1 MDKKV
6 VLIKPYSAYER
17 EHATTEDTELT
28 HVEGRSPAGEYLR
41 RFWQP
46 VALSSEVG
54 ELPHKVRMFGEPLV
68 LFRSKSGA
76 LGLLELHCSH
86 RGTSLEFGICED
98 EGLRCCYHG
107 WLFGVDGTILETPG
121 DPPESTLRHKVCHG
135 AYPVMEYKG
144 LIFGYFGPPE
154 LKPEFP
160 IYDTF
165 EGVDDRLVPY
175 VITYPCNW
183 LQVHE
188 NVMDPAHAVFLHTR
202 ISFTQFADVWGELP
216 EMDFVPTPTG
226 MVYVTTR
233 RWGDNV
239 WVRSN
244 DILLPNLAQV
254 GHIWEDGTVPKEF
267 ARVAITR
274 WTTPVDNTTCR
285 IIGWRHFHPDAD
297 PRGIADE
304 SLCGVESVDFFGQN
318 GERPYEDRQR
328 MPGDF
333 DAQVS
338 QRSIAV
344 HQMENLTR
352 CDRGVAMLRQLL
364 RRQIKRVAEGQAPTQ
379 SPLRSEGRVPTYA
392 HDTVMQIPVDGS
404 ADAQADA
411 ERLREIAKAVTDI
424 VVKGAHQEEAHRD
437 ERIREL
443 VRAFTASQ
451 RETDA
456 HINP

>member
-1 MDKKV
+1 MTTKKTI
-6 VLIKPYSAYER
+6 LIKPYSAYER
-17 EHATTEDTELT
+17 EQSTTEDAELT
-28 HVEGRSPAGEYLR
+28 HVEGNAPAGEYLR

-46 VALSSEVG
+46 IALSSELG
-54 ELPHKVRMFGEPLV
+54 ELPKKVRMFGEPLV
-68 LFRSKSGA
+68 LFRTKSGTP
-76 LGLLELHCSH
+76 GLLELHCSH

-121 DPPESTLRHKVCHG
+121 DPPESTLRHNVCHG
-135 AYPVMEYKG
+135 AYPVIEYKG

-160 IYDTF
+160 IYDSYER
-165 EGVDDRLVPY
+165 EGDRLVPY

-202 ISFTQFADVWGELP
+202 ISFTQFAEVWGELP

-254 GHIWEDGTVPKEF
+254 GHIWEDGAEPKAF
-267 ARVAITR
+267 SRVAITR

-285 IIGWRHFHPDAD
+285 IIGWRHFHPEAD

-318 GERPYEDRQR
+318 GDRPYEDRQR

-338 QRSIAV
+338 QRPIAV

-364 RRQIKRVAEGQAPTQ
+364 RRQIKRVAEGQAPTL
-379 SPLRSEGRVPTYA
+379 SPVRSGGLVPTYA
-392 HDTVMQIPVDGS
+392 HDTVVQIPAAES
-404 ADAQADA
+404 ADPHADT
-411 ERLREIAKAVTDI
+411 ERLREIAKAITNI
-424 VVKGAHQEEAHRD
+424 VVKGAHHEAVDRD
-437 ERIREL
+437 AQVHALIRAY
-443 VRAFTASQ
+443 VDAQ
-451 RETDA
+451 RETVS
-456 HINP
+456 

>member
-1 MDKKV
+1 MTTKKTI
-6 VLIKPYSAYER
+6 LIKPYSAYER
-17 EHATTEDTELT
+17 EQSTTEDAELT
-28 HVEGRSPAGEYLR
+28 HVEGNAPAGEYLR

-46 VALSSEVG
+46 IALSSELG
-54 ELPHKVRMFGEPLV
+54 ELPKKVRMFGEPLV
-68 LFRSKSGA
+68 LFRTKSGTP
-76 LGLLELHCSH
+76 GLLELHCSH

-121 DPPESTLRHKVCHG
+121 DPPESTLRHNVCHG
-135 AYPVMEYKG
+135 AYPVIEYKG

-160 IYDTF
+160 IYDSYER
-165 EGVDDRLVPY
+165 EGDRLVPY

-202 ISFTQFADVWGELP
+202 ISFTQFAEVWGELP

-254 GHIWEDGTVPKEF
+254 GHIWEDGAEPKAF
-267 ARVAITR
+267 SRVAITR
-274 WTTPVDNTTCR
+274 WTTPVDNTTCC
-285 IIGWRHFHPDAD
+285 IIGWRHFHPEAD

-318 GERPYEDRQR
+318 GDRPYEDRQR

-338 QRSIAV
+338 QRPIAV

-364 RRQIKRVAEGQAPTQ
+364 RRQIKRVAEGQAPTL
-379 SPLRSEGRVPTYA
+379 SPVRSGGLVPTYA
-392 HDTVMQIPVDGS
+392 HDTVVQIPAAES
-404 ADAQADA
+404 ADPQADA
-411 ERLREIAKAVTDI
+411 ERLREIAKAITNI
-424 VVKGAHQEEAHRD
+424 VVKGAHHEAADRD
-437 ERIREL
+437 AQVHALIRAY
-443 VRAFTASQ
+443 VDAQ
-451 RETDA
+451 RETVS
-456 HINP
+456 

>member
-1 MDKKV
+1 MTKKTI
-6 VLIKPYSAYER
+6 LIKPYSAYARER
-17 EHATTEDTELT
+17 STEDAELT
-28 HVEGRSPAGEYLR
+28 HVEGSAPAGEYLR

-46 VALSSEVG
+46 VALSSELG
-54 ELPHKVRMFGEPLV
+54 ELPKKVRMFGEPLV
-68 LFRSKSGA
+68 LFRTKSGA
-76 LGLLELHCSH
+76 PGLLELHCSH
-86 RGTSLEFGICED
+86 RGTSLEFGICEN

-121 DPPESTLRHKVCHG
+121 DPPESTLRHNVCHG
-135 AYPVMEYKG
+135 AYPVIEYKG

-160 IYDTF
+160 IYDSY
-165 EGVDDRLVPY
+165 ERAGDRLVPY

-202 ISFTQFADVWGELP
+202 ISFTQFAEVWGELP
-216 EMDFVPTPTG
+216 EMDFVQTPTG

-254 GHIWEDGTVPKEF
+254 GHIWEDGAQPKEF
-267 ARVAITR
+267 SRVAITR

-338 QRSIAV
+338 QRPIAV

-364 RRQIKRVAEGQAPTQ
+364 RRQIRRVAEGQAPTL
-379 SPLRSEGRVPTYA
+379 SPVRAGDLVPTYA
-392 HDTVMQIPVDGS
+392 HDTVIQVPPTDS

-411 ERLREIAKAVTDI
+411 ERLRAIAKGITDI
-424 VVKGAHQEEAHRD
+424 VVKGAHQEAIDRD
-437 ERIREL
+437 DQ
-443 VRAFTASQ
+443 VRALIRAYADAQ
-451 RETDA
+451 RETVS
-456 HINP
+456 